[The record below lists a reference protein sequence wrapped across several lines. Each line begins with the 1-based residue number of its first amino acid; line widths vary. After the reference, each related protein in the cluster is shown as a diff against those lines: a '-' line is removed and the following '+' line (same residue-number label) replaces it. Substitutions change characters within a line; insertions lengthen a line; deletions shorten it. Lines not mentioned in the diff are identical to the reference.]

1 MGADGQ
7 RHGGW
12 FVLEGAE
19 GPALAL
25 PVELIGRLE
34 PVSSWVPVP
43 GAPAGVVA
51 LAEVRGRPTTL
62 LDPALWTGTP
72 SPAESAPG
80 QALLLASPRDHL
92 ALARWPETRTLPWEP
107 WRELPDGTTV
117 LDGGTLER
125 TLAEMT
131 RSGGP
136 A

>member
-1 MGADGQ
+1 MGDDRPQ
-7 RHGGW
+7 GGW
-12 FVLEGAE
+12 FVLEGAQ

-25 PVELIGRLE
+25 PVALIGRLE
-34 PVSSWVPVP
+34 PISSWVPVP

-62 LDPALWTGTP
+62 LDPALWTGVP
-72 SPAESAPG
+72 SAPGLPPG
-80 QALLLASPRDHL
+80 QALLLAPPRDHL
-92 ALARWPETRTLPWEP
+92 ALARWPGSRTVPWEP
-107 WRELPDGTTV
+107 WRDLPDGAAV
-117 LDGGTLER
+117 LDDERLER